1 VLEQLPRVIRPAI
14 KGLWDID
21 FAFADIVATS
31 SDPRL
36 GAIRMAWWRE
46 RFEDLERGAEP
57 PPEPRLQG
65 ASDLLRSGVMGAEL
79 AQLED
84 AWLPLLDPF
93 PWAERQVDGLRL
105 RGRIL
110 FSLGARLLGAGSASL
125 DSAGELWSLVDGA
138 HHCSDPASRAMLMVE
153 GQRLVPSLRAVPNAA
168 LRPLTTLAALAA
180 HDVLGR
186 GGGVRRGWAALAHR
200 YRGRMPQ

>member
-1 VLEQLPRVIRPAI
+1 
-14 KGLWDID
+14 
-21 FAFADIVATS
+21 
-31 SDPRL
+31 
-36 GAIRMAWWRE
+36 MAWWRE
-46 RFEDLERGAEP
+46 RFEDLDRGEEP

-65 ASDLLRSGVMGAEL
+65 ASDLLLTGVTGAEL

-93 PWAERQVDGLRL
+93 PWGERQVEGLRL

-110 FSLGARLLGAGSASL
+110 FSLGARLLGADSASL

-138 HHCSDPASRAMLMVE
+138 HHCSDAASRAMLMDE
-153 GQRLVPSLRAVPNAA
+153 GKRLVPSLRTVPNFA
-168 LRPLTTLAALAA
+168 LRPLVTLAALAA
-180 HDVLGR
+180 HDALGR

-200 YRGRMPQ
+200 YFGRLPR